1 MSKCGINERVGNP
14 QSGAKAMY
22 AYLDHPIFDSVV
34 LLSLTYVIPFELLV
48 NNKKKLNGNTNWLD
62 NNLISSAMN

>member
-48 NNKKKLNGNTNWLD
+48 NNKKN
-62 NNLISSAMN
+62 